1 MNDNIQ
7 AKSPERMEVSVV
19 ENDNDSYVKQNFFYM
34 SVKFLSEEDRIEN
47 GIQKNKEKFER
58 LKACEMTVLNEY
70 QFESFKLNNFKKVSE
85 QSNSKKSAIKVFKQ
99 ESKLE
104 RLQQKVSSVQKKIN
118 TCEKERHFLQEEY
131 TDLQKNKSYFLKPF

>member
-131 TDLQKNKSYFLKPF
+131 TDLQKNKSSFLKPF